1 MFTGIIEQTGEVTG
15 IARGKRG
22 ARLTVSARGMRD
34 LKRGESVAVNGVC
47 LTAVA
52 VQRAAKNRTRI
63 SFDVLAETLRV
74 TNLRFLNEG
83 ALVNLERPLRASDR
97 LGGHFVLGHVDG
109 IGEIARWERRGAD
122 WLLEIAA
129 PASVKP
135 YLIQKGSIAV
145 DGISLTVAKV
155 GRQTFEVW
163 IIPHTR
169 AVTNLGERQPGE
181 FVNLEADV
189 LGKYARK
196 FLAGYLAR
204 ATS

>member
-1 MFTGIIEQTGEVTG
+1 VFTGIIERTGAVAE
-15 IARGKRG
+15 IARGKNG
-22 ARLTVSARGMRD
+22 ARLTVTTVGMRD

-74 TNLRFLNEG
+74 TNLQFLKAG
-83 ALVNLERPLRASDR
+83 ALVNLERPLRTSDR

-109 IGEIARWERRGAD
+109 VGKITRWEQRGTD

-135 YLIQKGSIAV
+135 YLIPKGSIAV

-155 GRQTFEVW
+155 GRKTFEIW

-169 AVTNLGERQPGE
+169 AATNLGTREAGE

-196 FLAGYLAR
+196 FLGR
-204 ATS
+204 